1 MRGVPQAS
9 LSRLPSRD
17 LGLRR
22 SFRPA
27 VLARVRRRSLDRL
40 ETVERFR
47 RQRRHFLRA
56 GSESRLS
63 RQWLRRF

>member
-9 LSRLPSRD
+9 LSRLPSQD
-17 LGLRR
+17 LGLRW
-22 SFRPA
+22 SFRAA
-27 VLARVRRRSLDRL
+27 VRTRVRRRSLDRL
-40 ETVERFR
+40 ETVERLR
-47 RQRRHFLRA
+47 RQRRHSLRA